1 MSDATPSPAPIEG
14 KLLSDRAKHRLR
26 IAAGLLR
33 ADGVKFDV
41 PRDQFYETIQRVLS
55 ELAPDR
61 QSALRS
67 LVDWVED
74 YCRAEV
80 VGNQASS
87 ASSSAKSRTTKGT

>member
-1 MSDATPSPAPIEG
+1 MSDATPSPALIEG

-41 PRDQFYETIQRVLS
+41 PRDQFYETIQDVLNG
-55 ELAPDR
+55 LAPDR

-80 VGNQASS
+80 VGNQAGS

>member
-1 MSDATPSPAPIEG
+1 MSDVAASPAPIEG

-55 ELAPDR
+55 ELDPDR

-67 LVDWVED
+67 RVDWVED

-80 VGNQASS
+80 VGNQAGS
-87 ASSSAKSRTTKGT
+87 ASSSAKSRTTKGA

>member
-1 MSDATPSPAPIEG
+1 MFDVTPSPAPIEG

-26 IAAGLLR
+26 VAAGLLR

-55 ELAPDR
+55 ELPPDR

-74 YCRAEV
+74 YCRAE
-80 VGNQASS
+80 S
-87 ASSSAKSRTTKGT
+87 ASQSAGPASRPKTTKT

>member
-1 MSDATPSPAPIEG
+1 M
-14 KLLSDRAKHRLR
+14 LSDRAKQRLR

-55 ELAPDR
+55 ELDPAR

-80 VGNQASS
+80 VGNHAGSV
-87 ASSSAKSRTTKGT
+87 SSSARSKTTKGT